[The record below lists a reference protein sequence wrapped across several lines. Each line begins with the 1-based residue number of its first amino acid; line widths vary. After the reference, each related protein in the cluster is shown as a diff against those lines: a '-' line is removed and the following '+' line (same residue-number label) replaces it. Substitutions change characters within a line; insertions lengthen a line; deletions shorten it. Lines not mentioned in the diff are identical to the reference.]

1 MGPMP
6 YINVRILKDG
16 VTKEQKAQVIKEI
29 TETMVRVL
37 GKDPQKTHMVI
48 DEVELDNW
56 GFAGLSTT
64 EWRKKPK

>member
-1 MGPMP
+1 MP

-37 GKDPQKTHMVI
+37 NKDPQKTHVVI
-48 DEVELDNW
+48 DEVDLDNW
-56 GFAGLSTT
+56 GFAGLPTS
-64 EWRKKPK
+64 EWRKKKT